1 MPNWKPWKK
10 HPPAEQVS
18 ALPGRTATAGE
29 PIIPATAPRENSA
42 PVPDRVA
49 TLKRRRDGILFD
61 VEQSELAQQPE
72 NPWHERIELLNQTIA
87 DIRRERSSLDT
98 LPRIRRPTPKN
109 QPVVID
115 RVIAD
120 DPATVS
126 FSIAA
131 EPFLF
136 ESEIDWAERGTTISR
151 GELELRSGNVSAFAS
166 PDWLESDRID
176 FALRLTESLF
186 IFASDLRNRVEN
198 GETLP
203 GELTLADLISIS
215 PVCGDWQLWGGFC
228 PTCAERD
235 RRRKSLDSEISAR
248 LLEIDSEEEERAKL
262 ADRLPIALRRLAD
275 VQSELRA
282 LGVYD

>member
-10 HPPAEQVS
+10 NPSAEQVS

-29 PIIPATAPRENSA
+29 PIIPATGPREHAA
-42 PVPDRVA
+42 PPSDRIA

-72 NPWHERIELLNQTIA
+72 NPWRERIELLNQTIA
-87 DIRRERSSLDT
+87 DIRRERDGLESF
-98 LPRIRRPTPKN
+98 PRIERPTPSN
-109 QPVVID
+109 LPVTITQVA
-115 RVIAD
+115 AD
-120 DPATVS
+120 DPAAVS
-126 FSIAA
+126 FSIGN

-151 GELELRSGNVSAFAS
+151 NEIELRSGDASKFAS
-166 PDWLESDRID
+166 PEWSESDRGE
-176 FALRLTESLF
+176 FTLRLNESLF

-198 GETLP
+198 GEALP
-203 GELTLADLISIS
+203 GELSLADLISAC
-215 PVCGDWQLWGGFC
+215 PACGDWQLWGGFC

-235 RRRKSLDSEISAR
+235 RQRKSLDGEISSR
-248 LLEIDSEEEERAKL
+248 LLEINAEEEERAKL

-275 VQSELRA
+275 VQSELKA
-282 LGVYD
+282 LGIDD